1 MSVAA
6 VATGAPLALA
16 DDLGSAKPADVLAKA
31 KTALAQVKSLHV
43 AGTELDKG
51 DKAPTKIAGTFTSS
65 GPADFTIS
73 GGKASARLIALPSA
87 LYIKANESYWKSVGD
102 KSSRAIAAKLAG
114 KWIKMPASSGEDAT
128 SGLADLSPK
137 HLASCLD
144 SHVGTLSNK
153 GVRTVGGGQKVVV
166 LADAGDKPGTAPGQ
180 LWIDERTGLP
190 VREVQSGPAKAGGK
204 KDSACDDEWPPVTQ
218 KSDATLSR
226 FGKTAK
232 ITAPKGAVSP
242 KQAVGGGS
250 GSGGSNPV

>member
-6 VATGAPLALA
+6 VATAAPLALA
-16 DDLGSAKPADVLAKA
+16 DDLGSAKPEDVLAKA
-31 KTALAQVKSLHV
+31 KTALAKVKSVHA
-43 AGTELDKG
+43 AGTELDRG
-51 DKAPTKIAGTFTSS
+51 DNEPTKIAGTFTAS

-87 LYIKANESYWKSVGD
+87 LYIKANETYWKSAAD
-102 KSSRAIAAKLAG
+102 KSDRAVAAKLAG
-114 KWIKMPASSGEDAT
+114 KWIKMPASAGGDAT
-128 SGLADLSPK
+128 SGLGDLSPK
-137 HLASCLD
+137 HIASCLD

-153 GVRTVGGGQKVVV
+153 GVKTVGGRKVVV
-166 LADAGDKPGTAPGQ
+166 LADAGDKPGSAPGQ
-180 LWIDERTGLP
+180 LWVDEQTGLP
-190 VREVQSGPAKAGGK
+190 VREVQTGPAKAGGK

-226 FGKTAK
+226 FGKTAR

-242 KQAVGGGS
+242 KQAVGGG